1 MIKAAHMHMELF
13 GTDIILD
20 TTKKRNNLVCKLLY
34 VVHSFLN
41 QIISKHMGVG
51 QNKRNAKMLTYIF
64 RK

>member
-1 MIKAAHMHMELF
+1 MIKAAHRHMELF
-13 GTDIILD
+13 GTDILD
-20 TTKKRNNLVCKLLY
+20 TTKKRNNLVRKLLY
-34 VVHSFLN
+34 VVHFFFN